1 MIADSNYPEVAS
13 SRLYWSVVNPRI
25 FRMLMKGN
33 FDAYV
38 LWPLDKM
45 VQNWRV
51 DRSTALYGI
60 IISSVMESSQ
70 WCFKV
75 FGQSLINVLGSIWV
89 DFLMCQSW
97 NFEYYIYLLLFFVM
111 FTFYWQNKFLS
122 GQSFLFFWVIKLTNI
137 QDSEFQLWQISR
149 STHVIHRTKDNAEPK
164 N

>member
-1 MIADSNYPEVAS
+1 MIADSIYPEVAS
-13 SRLYWSVVNPRI
+13 SKKYRLLANPRI
-25 FRMLMKGN
+25 FRLLMKGN

-89 DFLMCQSW
+89 DLLNVPKLEFRIFNITNIYYYFLLC
-97 NFEYYIYLLLFFVM
+97 LLF
-111 FTFYWQNKFLS
+111 TDKINFLVAKVF
-122 GQSFLFFWVIKLTNI
+122 SF
-137 QDSEFQLWQISR
+137 SEL
-149 STHVIHRTKDNAEPK
+149 
-164 N
+164 